1 MTPVIGIDFGTT
13 NTVVSYFKKNGKLRP
28 MRYNGEDSIPSVIC
42 FRSKSEWI
50 IGEDAKKLKGM
61 YPEACVES
69 FKSNFRDKDYLYE
82 IKAING
88 DTFRYKPKFI
98 AQCFLE
104 SLMEYV
110 SDKLMK
116 EFGEPEARVVITVP
130 AKFNSTEKEI
140 TRAAAMGTNMAEL
153 KLAAEP
159 TAAAIACQYNREE
172 DHIPFDS
179 VMVYDFGG
187 GTFDVSVVKKEKGV
201 FQQIAID
208 GDKYLGGNNLTDK
221 LAHHIMEAISEEY
234 DIDFPWDADELDED
248 VMSFDEYMS
257 NRSQVWDAAN
267 QLKEDLSTEEE
278 RDIQVSLK
286 FNGISEMFEAL
297 YTRRQ
302 FERLIEKDI
311 RHSIELVKKVQQEA
325 VQKGVDNID
334 CLVLAGGSSYIPMV
348 SELLAEALPDMEID
362 SSEDCGYM
370 ISQGAA
376 ILANSIEDIDNM
388 TQQITNVQM
397 GIKITDGVTYNKFKM
412 LIPEN
417 VALPYV
423 GEDDFS
429 LSRDNQQKLEI
440 AYYEYDVK
448 NYPGVIRVDENG
460 VEEVDV
466 LILDLPA
473 GLKKDEVKV
482 HVRFMAQT
490 DGSLDISADIR
501 DASGKSLVNGVA
513 TVTKRSE
520 LE

>member
-1 MTPVIGIDFGTT
+1 
-13 NTVVSYFKKNGKLRP
+13 
-28 MRYNGEDSIPSVIC
+28 
-42 FRSKSEWI
+42 
-50 IGEDAKKLKGM
+50 
-61 YPEACVES
+61 
-69 FKSNFRDKDYLYE
+69 
-82 IKAING
+82 
-88 DTFRYKPKFI
+88 
-98 AQCFLE
+98 
-104 SLMEYV
+104 
-110 SDKLMK
+110 
-116 EFGEPEARVVITVP
+116 
-130 AKFNSTEKEI
+130 
-140 TRAAAMGTNMAEL
+140 
-153 KLAAEP
+153 
-159 TAAAIACQYNREE
+159 
-172 DHIPFDS
+172 
-179 VMVYDFGG
+179 
-187 GTFDVSVVKKEKGV
+187 
-201 FQQIAID
+201 
-208 GDKYLGGNNLTDK
+208 
-221 LAHHIMEAISEEY
+221 
-234 DIDFPWDADELDED
+234 
-248 VMSFDEYMS
+248 
-257 NRSQVWDAAN
+257 
-267 QLKEDLSTEEE
+267 
-278 RDIQVSLK
+278 
-286 FNGISEMFEAL
+286 
-297 YTRRQ
+297 
-302 FERLIEKDI
+302 
-311 RHSIELVKKVQQEA
+311 
-325 VQKGVDNID
+325 
-334 CLVLAGGSSYIPMV
+334 MV
-348 SELLAEALPDMEID
+348 SELLSKELPDIEIY

-376 ILANSIEDIDNM
+376 ILANSIEDIDSM